1 MDAILII
8 VLFVLFTVVTD
19 RLDKKKRPSRPREKS
34 GMELPRQL
42 PAQWPRRLVPASQDE
57 PLPFEIPELRNA
69 PSPAGEVY
77 REAEAVRQ
85 QEEKQHRQAGEH
97 QCKEQERKIHAVKP
111 LPQPVHAEKA
121 WRIPAL
127 TPQSAQ
133 QAVVLAEILGRPKA
147 YRR

>member
-34 GMELPRQL
+34 GKELPRQL
-42 PAQWPRRLVPASQDE
+42 PAQWPRRPVPTNQDE

-69 PSPAGEVY
+69 PSPADEVY
-77 REAEAVRQ
+77 REEEAVRQ
-85 QEEKQHRQAGEH
+85 QEKKLLAEQYRQ
-97 QCKEQERKIHAVKP
+97 IHVVKP
-111 LPQPVHAEKA
+111 QPQPVRAENA